1 MRHHR
6 LVPQIVLA
14 ILIAV
19 GSGLLIPGTASA
31 DAKLKPPPAARVTFG
46 IQPATKGALDRR
58 PSYRYSVTPGGT
70 LRDQVGVRN
79 LSLSAITVA
88 VYATDAINVNN
99 GGFGLL
105 PRAQRPH
112 DVGAWVTV
120 GGSGSVTVKP
130 RSFVVLPL
138 SLKVPRNAQPGDH
151 TGGIIVSVTTRT
163 KNAKGTNV
171 VLDQRVGVR
180 MFVRVSGPLRPALT
194 VAPVSADY
202 WGVLNPFGRG
212 NTNISY
218 HVTNTGNVN
227 LGGRQRVSVQG
238 LLGPDQPSVTISD
251 AQLLLPGGSFDVT
264 TSVPRTWPMVHE
276 RATVTIDPLIQK
288 GDLVAGLK
296 PGSGSAAFWAVPWS
310 PLAVLLIFVAALFVR
325 RRIRGT
331 RRAPAR
337 HGPAASAGPGESAG
351 PGHRSMHR
359 LVGGFSP
366 AVAALLLAPAAAVL
380 LAPGAAYAASA
391 PFPDANATGGI
402 TLCNAQGQP
411 ITTGRTNGPIA
422 LTVVG
427 GTAALAPYT
436 GKGRTAGLFAFQPR
450 HGVDPGSWSG
460 LALTAL
466 SEYSNPKHPMVEIL
480 PRDYTLG
487 DFDQAYPTQWD
498 GLVELRLFLRVP
510 NEPVLNYTY
519 SATTV
524 QVTSNTWRQLGPQA
538 GAACNVGTAE
548 SVIRLLGQPTAA
560 PAGQTSGAKGT
571 PPGSAHASSSSKP
584 GSTSAPKGSGSAATV
599 HSAGPAQA
607 LANGSSAAAGGGTN
621 PLIWVVVLAAIL
633 AVEELLRRF
642 LRQRGGLHARK

>member
-1 MRHHR
+1 MRYYR
-6 LVPQIVLA
+6 LVLPTALA

-19 GSGLLIPGTASA
+19 GSGPLIPGPASA
-31 DAKLKPPPAARVTFG
+31 AGSKPKPPPATTARVTFG

-70 LRDQVGVRN
+70 LRDEVGVRN
-79 LSLSAITVA
+79 LSLVPITVA

-105 PRAQRPH
+105 PRAQRPR
-112 DVGAWVTV
+112 DVGAWATV

-151 TGGIIVSVTTRT
+151 TGGIIVSATSRS

-212 NTNISY
+212 NTDISY
-218 HVTNTGNVN
+218 RVTNTGNVN

-288 GDLVAGLK
+288 GDLVAGLT
-296 PGSGSAAFWAVPWS
+296 PGSGSASFWAVPWS
-310 PLAVLLIFVAALFVR
+310 LLVLLLILVAVLFVR
-325 RRIRGT
+325 RRLRGT
-331 RRAPAR
+331 SRAPAR
-337 HGPAASAGPGESAG
+337 HGPGASAV

-366 AVAALLLAPAAAVL
+366 AVAVLLLAPVLAVV
-380 LAPGAAYAASA
+380 LAPAGAFADSA
-391 PFPDANATGGI
+391 PYKDPNTAGGI
-402 TLCNAQGQP
+402 TLCSAQGKP
-411 ITTGRTNGPIA
+411 ITAGVTVGPIA
-422 LTVVG
+422 ATVVG
-427 GTAALAPYT
+427 GGAATPPYNGVGRSAAL
-436 GKGRTAGLFAFQPR
+436 FAYQPR
-450 HGVDPGSWSG
+450 RGVDPGDWSG
-460 LALTAL
+460 MGMTAL
-466 SEYSNPKHPMVEIL
+466 SRYSNPLHPMVEIL
-480 PRDYTLG
+480 PRDFTLG
-487 DFDQAYPTQWD
+487 NVVAAYPPLWD
-498 GLVELRLFLRVP
+498 GFVQLRLYLRVP
-510 NEPVLNYTY
+510 NQPEATYTY
-519 SATTV
+519 SATTLR
-524 QVTSNTWRQLGPQA
+524 VTGNTWRQLGPQA

-548 SVIRLLGQPTAA
+548 SVIRVLGLPTAA
-560 PAGQTSGAKGT
+560 PTGKTSGAKGT
-571 PPGSAHASSSSKP
+571 RPGSAHPSLAAASSAKASR
-584 GSTSAPKGSGSAATV
+584 SGAAALAS
-599 HSAGPAQA
+599 HPAQA
-607 LANGSSAAAGGGTN
+607 LVSGSSPANGGSTN
-621 PLIWVVVLAAIL
+621 PLIWAVSIAGFL
-633 AVEELLRRF
+633 AVAELLRRRF
-642 LRQRGGLHARK
+642 LGQRGGLHARR